1 MASRLLIADDST
13 TIQRVFERTFSPDEF
28 ILTFANNGEEA
39 AAVARK
45 IKPDLVIADINMPG
59 KNGFEVC
66 EEIRKDP
73 MLKDTPVL
81 LLVGILD
88 DFDEDASK
96 RVGAD
101 GFIVKP
107 FEANAAIERVRDAL
121 TRGRTDVRAVPPSK
135 GKEEEEILEL
145 DQVVDEASRE
155 TGARKESRDEFVLD
169 TPLREL
175 ELELEEEFTAGE
187 VAGEGPLSLDIPSDE
202 GAVGGS
208 VSDQRGTSLFGELWS
223 ETEQEE
229 IKGELELEG
238 PEEFKDTELETL
250 LDRGTAAEEEQL
262 EIGPREEV
270 QSEQLETILTES
282 ASELERIEG
291 LKLEEEEALGAAE
304 VPVTETPAADEEAEP
319 EAGEEE
325 PGLLPQMEELEEA
338 IEELKEPAWVSVA
351 PEGLEESLKRSLEG
365 MADQLAAS
373 LAGEVRRAVE
383 EVVRD
388 IVPDIVRREMEKSR
402 KG

>member
-1 MASRLLIADDST
+1 MASRLLIADDSS
-13 TIQRVFERTFSPDEF
+13 TILRVFERTFSPDEF

-121 TRGRTDVRAVPPSK
+121 TRGRTGMGETTRAT
-135 GKEEEEILEL
+135 EEEGDDILEL
-145 DQVVDEASRE
+145 DQVIEEVPREA
-155 TGARKESRDEFVLD
+155 GAAPEPGDEFVLD
-169 TPLREL
+169 TPLREVEVEVEEAL
-175 ELELEEEFTAGE
+175 TTTDALEEE
-187 VAGEGPLSLDIPSDE
+187 PLSLDLPVDE
-202 GAVGGS
+202 GEVGRG
-208 VSDQRGTSLFGELWS
+208 VRDEQGTSLFGELWS
-223 ETEQEE
+223 ETEQAG
-229 IKGELELEG
+229 IKGEFEREG
-238 PEEFKDTELETL
+238 KEEFKDSELEPL
-250 LDRGTAAEEEQL
+250 LDRGAAAKKDGLEIEVEEEF
-262 EIGPREEV
+262 R
-270 QSEQLETILTES
+270 SEQLETLLTES

-291 LKLEEEEALGAAE
+291 LELGEEETPEVEKGPLLEVEA
-304 VPVTETPAADEEAEP
+304 PA
-319 EAGEEE
+319 AGEETVE
-325 PGLLPQMEELEEA
+325 EELATLRETEEPEEV
-338 IEELKEPAWVSVA
+338 IEKLRGPELASVV
-351 PEGLEESLKRSLEG
+351 PHSLEDSLKRSLEG
-365 MADQLAAS
+365 MAKQMAAS
-373 LAGEVRRAVE
+373 LAGEIRQPIE
-383 EVVRD
+383 DMVRD
-388 IVPDIVRREMEKSR
+388 IVPDIVRREVEKSR